1 MDVAGRVALV
11 TGASSGFGR
20 LTALEL
26 ARRGWRTFGAFRGSA
41 GGFDAATAEL
51 REAAGSSSTNLE
63 TVRIDVTD
71 DASVTEGVRSVH
83 DRAGRIDALVNVAGY
98 GVHGPWPTISVAD
111 FKAEL
116 ETNLIGMYRMCLAVE
131 PIMRSQ
137 GAGWIVNVSSDA
149 AIRTAFWEVA
159 YSASKY
165 GVEGMSLGI
174 RLESAHVGI
183 RVSVVEPGWYKDT
196 NYEEAMVSTVDWDH
210 PTGTYAELVRVMVE
224 NQGKVESGKPGAER
238 VGQRIADVL
247 EMDDP
252 PFRNPVEASS
262 VRRDDIPVE
271 DYERELFEFYSLQ
284 DFRGPWANATAR
296 R

>member
-26 ARRGWRTFGAFRGSA
+26 ARRGWRTFGAFRGTA
-41 GGFDAATAEL
+41 GSFDAASAEL
-51 REAAGSSSTNLE
+51 REAAGGDAANIE

-71 DASVTEGVRSVH
+71 DASVTDGVRSVH
-83 DRAGRIDALVNVAGY
+83 EHSGRIDALVNVAGY

-111 FKAEL
+111 FKAQL
-116 ETNLIGMYRMCLAVE
+116 ETNLVGMYRMCLAVE

-149 AIRTAFWEVA
+149 AIRTSFWEVA

-165 GVEGMSLGI
+165 GVEGMSLGM

-196 NYEEAMVSTVDWDH
+196 NYEEAMVSTVDWDQ
-210 PTGTYAELVRVMVE
+210 PTGTYADLVRVMVE
-224 NQGKVESGKPGAER
+224 NQGKVEWGKPGAER
-238 VGQRIADVL
+238 VGQRIADLL

-262 VRRDDIPVE
+262 VRRDNVPVE
-271 DYERELFEFYSLQ
+271 DYERELFEFYSMQ
-284 DFRGPWANATAR
+284 EFRGPWTRATAR

>member
-1 MDVAGRVALV
+1 MDVAGKVVVV

-26 ARRGWRTFGAFRGSA
+26 ASRGWRTFGAFRGTAS
-41 GGFDAATAEL
+41 GFDAASAEL
-51 REAAGSSSTNLE
+51 RDAAGADAANIE

-71 DASVTEGVRSVH
+71 DASVTDGILSIHE
-83 DRAGRIDALVNVAGY
+83 RAGRIDALVNVAGY
-98 GVHGPWPTISVAD
+98 GVHGPWPTIGVAD
-111 FKAEL
+111 FKAQL
-116 ETNLIGMYRMCLAVE
+116 ETNLVGMYRMCLAVE

-149 AIRTAFWEVA
+149 AIRASFWEVA
-159 YSASKY
+159 YAASKY
-165 GVEGMSLGI
+165 GVEGMSLGM

-196 NYEEAMVSTVDWDH
+196 NYEAAMVSTVDWDE
-210 PTGTYAELVRVMVE
+210 PTGPYAELVRVMVE
-224 NQGKVESGKPGAER
+224 NQGKVEWGKPGAEQ
-238 VGQRIADVL
+238 VGQRVAELL

-252 PFRNPVEASS
+252 PFRNPVEASP
-262 VRRDDIPVE
+262 VRRDDVPVE
-271 DYERELFEFYSLQ
+271 DYERELFEFYSMQ
-284 DFRGPWANATAR
+284 AFRGPWLSTPAR